1 MRRSSGSDF
10 GSRRALVMKPA
21 EVWLW
26 QPTLM
31 LSSTDM
37 RSNSATF
44 WKVRPMPSRGMAW
57 RGWRRIE
64 RPSNRMSPSS
74 GT

>member
-1 MRRSSGSDF
+1 MKAASSSARSVMRRSSGSDR
-10 GSRRALVMKPA
+10 GRRSALVMKPV
-21 EVWLW
+21 EVRLW

-44 WKVRPMPSRGMAW
+44 
-57 RGWRRIE
+57 
-64 RPSNRMSPSS
+64 
-74 GT
+74 

>member
-1 MRRSSGSDF
+1 
-10 GSRRALVMKPA
+10 MKPV

-26 QPTLM
+26 QPTLT

-44 WKVRPMPSRGMAW
+44 WNVRPMPSCGMAW
-57 RGWRRIE
+57 RGLRRIE
-64 RPSNRMSPSS
+64 RPSNWMSPSS